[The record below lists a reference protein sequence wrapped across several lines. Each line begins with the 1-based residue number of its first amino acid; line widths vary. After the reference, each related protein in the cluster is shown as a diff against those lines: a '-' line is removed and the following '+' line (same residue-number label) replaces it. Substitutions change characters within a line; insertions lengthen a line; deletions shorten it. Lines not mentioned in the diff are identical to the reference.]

1 MVRLNPDTLQLIAT
15 FLSAV
20 GVAAYVLSRVQKMM
34 DGVRLELSAKIDA
47 VNQRI
52 DAVLLADRKPT

>member
-1 MVRLNPDTLQLIAT
+1 MVIMNPDTLQLIAT
-15 FLSAV
+15 LLSAV
-20 GVAAYVLSRVQKMM
+20 GVAAYVLSRVQKMV